1 MNNNPTFLK
10 SASLM
15 THMQA
20 LCKDIGPRPSTSEK
34 ERQAADYVKAALQ
47 KMGIT
52 DLRRQGFP
60 SPNSAGLVTVPAF
73 AAGLLGVGL
82 ALFGGVGGKAL
93 GAVLLLGS
101 ALIFRQGI
109 LAEPTFF
116 EKLISRWKSQNVIAK
131 IPAAGPP
138 RQTIYLVGHL
148 DSQKQ
153 RFQFPPSPYWIM
165 KAQTSLP
172 ILAGLAG
179 GFFLLADVLFNL
191 QASLLWLWLLGAAYL
206 YGLAGAV
213 YDEFQ
218 PHVEGANDNATAVS
232 ILLGMAETLK
242 SQPLQ
247 NTDVVLLFTGCEEVG
262 CVGMEHYLR
271 EFAPARENTFWID
284 IEMVG
289 AGNLCY
295 VTRHGISYLSGYQPH
310 PRMVALA
317 DKVAKDHPELGFSAK
332 SMTMLEE
339 VATLRKHGYQA
350 LCLAG
355 YDDNGMLANWHRLS
369 DRLENIQPEVLG
381 RAAGFTWAMMQ
392 EIDEVHSS
400 AVSFTITSTGN
411 ALAN

>member
-1 MNNNPTFLK
+1 MKNPVFLQP
-10 SASLM
+10 ASLM

-20 LCKDIGPRPSTSEK
+20 LCKEIGPRPSTSEK
-34 ERQAADYVKAALQ
+34 ERRAAEYVESTLRKL
-47 KMGIT
+47 GIT
-52 DLRRQGFP
+52 DLHRQGFL

-82 ALFGGVGGKAL
+82 ALLGGAWGKAL
-93 GAVLLLGS
+93 GAILLLGS
-101 ALIFRQGI
+101 AMVFRQGI
-109 LAEPTFF
+109 LVEPTFF

-138 RQTIYLVGHL
+138 QRTVYLVGHL

-172 ILAGLAG
+172 IVAGLLG
-179 GFFLLADVLFNL
+179 GLTLLLELLTGNFS
-191 QASLLWLWLLGAAYL
+191 ASGWLWIVGAGFL
-206 YGLAGAV
+206 YGLAGAL

-232 ILLGMAETLK
+232 VLLGIAENLK
-242 SQPLQ
+242 SHPLQ

-271 EFAPARENTFWID
+271 EFAPSTENTFWID

-289 AGNLCY
+289 AGSLCY
-295 VTRHGISYLSGYQPH
+295 VTQHGISYLSGYQPH

-317 DKVAKDHPELGFSAK
+317 DKVAQDHPELGFSGKA
-332 SMTMLEE
+332 MTMLEE
-339 VATLRKHGYQA
+339 VATLRKHNYQA

-355 YDDNGMLANWHRLS
+355 YDENGMLANWHRLS

-381 RAAGFTWAMMQ
+381 RAAGFTWNLMKA
-392 EIDEVHSS
+392 IDQ
-400 AVSFTITSTGN
+400 
-411 ALAN
+411 